1 MQRFNLLPDVI
12 KNLIIINGLF
22 FLGTGALTPILNIPI
37 SDYLALHLPSSGYFE
52 PYQLITHL
60 FMHANLRH
68 ILFNMFALWMFG
80 YALENIWGAKRFLN
94 YYLITGFGA
103 ALLHFGAQYFE
114 FQLAVQDLNFNQV
127 ELIKEEGYRLLQNG
141 QNYVDPDMAYAN
153 MVLNTP
159 TVGASGAVF
168 GILLAFGMLFPN
180 QPIYLYFLFP
190 IKAKYLVAGFGL
202 IELVS
207 GFSDFGGTVAHFAHL
222 GGMLFGFLILQYWK
236 KKHGS
241 YY

>member
-22 FLGTGALTPILNIPI
+22 FLGSSALTSAFGIPV
-37 SDYLALHLPSSGYFE
+37 DEYLALHLPSSGLFK
-52 PYQLITHL
+52 PFQLVSHL

-80 YALENIWGAKRFLN
+80 YALENIWGGKRFLN
-94 YYLITGFGA
+94 YYLITGLGA

-114 FQLAVQDLNFNQV
+114 FHLATQSLSIEQI
-127 ELIKEEGYRLLQNG
+127 ELIKTEGYQILKNG
-141 QNYVDPDMAYAN
+141 QNYTNAAMAQAN
-153 MVLNTP
+153 LILNTP

-168 GILLAFGMLFPN
+168 GILLAFGMTFPN
-180 QPIYLYFLFP
+180 QPIYIYFLFP
-190 IKAKYLVAGFGL
+190 IKAKYFVIIFGL
-202 IELVS
+202 IELYS
-207 GFSDFGGTVAHFAHL
+207 GFSEFGGQVAHFAHL

-236 KKHGS
+236 KKRGNF
-241 YY
+241 Y